1 MNTKILAFLLMLP
14 FVSFTMEKPDQK
26 KQLIEEIKNYTITLP
41 KALERIK
48 EGCNDDVALKSF
60 ACAYLYVSP
69 FDALEQLKE
78 YRAQNIDDST
88 REIIDSLDWM
98 IDKYLQ
104 DPLIAA
110 SELQKEKAV
119 LFFLVLD

>member
-1 MNTKILAFLLMLP
+1 
-14 FVSFTMEKPDQK
+14 MEKPDQK
-26 KQLIEEIKNYTITLP
+26 KQLIAEIKNYTITLP

-48 EGCNDDVALKSF
+48 EVCNDDIALKSF

-88 REIIDSLDWM
+88 REIIDSLDRM
-98 IDKYLQ
+98 IDKYQQ

-110 SELQKEKAV
+110 SELQKGKAV